1 MRIKISYLVENGKFM
16 FSIPYGWTKLKDMLD
31 NLRYKPN
38 GINLIGI
45 GIFWT
50 ENAKSVAYG

>member
-1 MRIKISYLVENGKFM
+1 MRITISYLVENGKFM

-45 GIFWT
+45 GII
-50 ENAKSVAYG
+50 SD